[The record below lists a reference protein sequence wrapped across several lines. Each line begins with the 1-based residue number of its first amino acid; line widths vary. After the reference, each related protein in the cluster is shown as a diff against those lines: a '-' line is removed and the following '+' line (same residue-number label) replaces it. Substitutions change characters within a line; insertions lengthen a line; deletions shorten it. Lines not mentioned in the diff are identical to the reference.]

1 MAIVNISGIDFQS
14 IGQVYGIK
22 RRNIQKIAGKLK
34 VDPIVFTAKLSNIS
48 IEDALSKETQP
59 LYVVRFDSGLTKYY
73 NDPDGNEDASTGY
86 YVTYDGDREISRA
99 EINGG
104 LEQTTCTF
112 YYAYYSS
119 QSSADALFQLN
130 QSNNGSEFYESI
142 LLHIGVQNGYYY
154 YDGGCGDITQL
165 VDTGFYAY
173 NDMDGNPVV
182 YAWNNDTLT
191 ASLPMGPTCTTYADV
206 LYSEKSLLDAISE
219 GFTVTIELY
228 DSGDTTIFYAE
239 GSCGD
244 SYASTG
250 YYIIDSGKGRYLYF
264 FWDSTTQELTILEEP
279 STITQYTFGYSNPSD
294 IGTSPTDA
302 CTDPGPKSYWLD
314 TSTNTLYGEDP
325 AITDGPMFAYY
336 GYYSDGTTIYSWTD
350 SGWTEYAP
358 CVPTGPGPTL
368 TSPITLAERV
378 FYYTG
383 VTYTSLQANSTFPIT
398 NQVIANRMLDPDFTS
413 NSQADT
419 FYLFSDRGSWT
430 STSDITYMYKWYIDE
445 TEVAAA
451 GPYPYFNAKSGQMED
466 DPNSS
471 YAFNT
476 TQIGK
481 TITFQVVATDD
492 NGTTTESISINV
504 VDPAL
509 NTYLS
514 NTGITDSTTIDALKY
529 LRRQMLKPRANS
541 QYGDVNYVFYNF
553 ESLLTDYYPIAG
565 NTRDQQKWSMK
576 NPDYAF
582 QFEGN
587 LAGFR
592 TSYWGHNSSGMYST
606 DTQNNNNAIVSE
618 YSTTYNVTPAS
629 GSIGFAFGMYTNTNY
644 TRPLGS
650 NTGVVY
656 LNGFRYDPSYITF
669 ATNSAGYI
677 TNYYTGSVAAFGTN
691 FPQMTPYAWAKGF
704 TSNGSLGLSGLIVQD
719 GTNYTNYSNNSKV
732 YGKVF
737 TSGSIG
743 SEWLFSDWPIT
754 GSNQLPSPDTR
765 LQITGDH
772 PWNIQFVYAT
782 KLPIY
787 RESPYQTYGSAY
799 YLQQLNTVIK
809 TYQSMLG
816 R

>member
-1 MAIVNISGIDFQS
+1 MAIVNISGIEFQS
-14 IGQVYGIK
+14 ITGLVGVN
-22 RRNIQKIAGKLK
+22 RRSIQKIAGKLK
-34 VDPIVFTAKLSNIS
+34 VDPSVFTAKKSNIS
-48 IEDALSKETQP
+48 IEDALSKQPQP

-73 NDPDGNEDASTGY
+73 NDSDGNEEAIAGY
-86 YVTYDGDREISRA
+86 YVTYDGEI
-99 EINGG
+99 EINRAQIDGG

-112 YYAYYSS
+112 YYAYYSN

-130 QSNNGSEFYESI
+130 QSNAGGEFYESI
-142 LLHIGVQNGYYY
+142 LLHVGEQNGYYY

-173 NDMDGNPVV
+173 NDIDGNPVV

-191 ASLPMGPTCTTYADV
+191 ASIPMGPTCTTYDNV
-206 LYSEKSLLDAISE
+206 LYSDKSLLNAISD
-219 GFTVTIELY
+219 GFMVTIEVD
-228 DSGDTTIFYAE
+228 DSGENSIFYAE

-250 YYIIDSGKGRYLYF
+250 YYVIDTGKHRYLYF
-264 FWDSTTQELTILEEP
+264 FWESETQQLMILDAPTTVTEYSFGYAP
-279 STITQYTFGYSNPSD
+279 QYTAP
-294 IGTSPTDA
+294 GTA
-302 CTDPGPKSYWLD
+302 CTDTNPKSYWLD
-314 TSTNTLYGEDP
+314 TSTNILYKEDP
-325 AITDGPMFAYY
+325 STNSSPRYADP
-336 GYYSDGTTIYSWTD
+336 GYYSDGITIYSWIND
-350 SGWTEYAP
+350 GWSEYAP

-368 TSPITLAERV
+368 TSPITLQERV
-378 FYYTG
+378 YYSTG
-383 VTYTSLQANSTFPIT
+383 VTYTSLEANSTFPIT
-398 NQVIANRMLDPDFTS
+398 NQVISNKMQDPNFTS
-413 NSQADT
+413 NGYADT
-419 FYLFSDRGSWT
+419 FYLFSDRGEWSGT
-430 STSDITYMYKWYIDE
+430 GDITYMYKWYIDGNL
-445 TEVAAA
+445 VNSA

-471 YAFNT
+471 TGFT
-476 TQIGK
+476 TNEIGK
-481 TITFQVVATDD
+481 SITFEVVATDA
-492 NGTTTESISINV
+492 NGATTESISINV
-504 VDPAL
+504 EDPVL
-509 NTYLS
+509 NTYLR

-541 QYGDVNYVFYNF
+541 LYGDVNYVFYNF

-618 YSTTYNVTPAS
+618 FSTTYNATPAS
-629 GSIGFAFGMYTNTNY
+629 GSIGFAFGMYTNTDY

-656 LNGFRYDPSYITF
+656 LNGFRYDPSYITY

-691 FPQMTPYAWAKGF
+691 FPQMTPYVWAKGF

-719 GTNYTNYSNNSKV
+719 GTNHTNYSYNSKV

-737 TSGSIG
+737 TSGSIF
-743 SEWLFSDWPIT
+743 SEWLFTDWPIT
-754 GSNQLPSPDTR
+754 GSNQLPTPDTR

-787 RESPYQTYGSAY
+787 RETPYNTYGSAY